1 MKKRHTSGRSPLRLP
16 YITNLDLR
24 ATEIEQGIRSVTF
37 GLLGLAT
44 DLFPPLRAEDGGF
57 FSRENRDRRIGST
70 GQTLLPLGCRSWSR
84 L

>member
-1 MKKRHTSGRSPLRLP
+1 MNKNVSGRSSLWLP
-16 YITNLDLR
+16 YSTNLDLR

-57 FSRENRDRRIGST
+57 FSGENRDRGFGST
-70 GQTLLPLGCRSWSR
+70 GQTLLPLWHRSWSR